1 MKIETI
7 RQVGIENGLKDTALW
22 VFVEFFNRRF
32 PDELDSILSY
42 VTQWAERFKTGE
54 PENYMDS
61 ESQLL
66 YSEVLEESVL
76 R

>member
-1 MKIETI
+1 MKVEIIEK
-7 RQVGIENGLKDTALW
+7 VGIENGLKDTALW

-32 PDELDSILSY
+32 PDELDDILSY
-42 VTQWAERFKTGE
+42 VTEWAQRFKTGK
-54 PENYMDS
+54 PEIYMDS